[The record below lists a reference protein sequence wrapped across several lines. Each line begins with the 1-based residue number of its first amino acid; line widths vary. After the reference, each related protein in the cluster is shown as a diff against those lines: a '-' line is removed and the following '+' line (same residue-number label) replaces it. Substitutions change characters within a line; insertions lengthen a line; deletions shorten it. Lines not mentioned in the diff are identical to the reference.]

1 MLTCD
6 SVDLTSLAGTAAGLT
21 WTWVNEVNRHDPE
34 KRAYVSA
41 LVGVL
46 PTLFK
51 LYANI
56 VLLDECFRL
65 YLHRLGSHLYLSSKQ
80 ATVYRCW

>member
-46 PTLFK
+46 LTLF
-51 LYANI
+51 
-56 VLLDECFRL
+56 
-65 YLHRLGSHLYLSSKQ
+65 
-80 ATVYRCW
+80 